1 MTMFPQH
8 AGGFWPVDNRWSEL
22 LNFEGL
28 PTRANLDPVLDHLEN
43 LMVQRS
49 EDRRAFRAVIECV
62 QNLVRHADPLRPAR
76 FSLSGRSIQG
86 QPRFCLRS
94 LNPIRMGDLERVEQW
109 ISRLNGLRADADEG
123 EQQVCVDWRSLYR
136 DVLNEGAR
144 TPRGGAGLG
153 WISLSRMAL
162 KPPCMRTIEVDGV
175 MNLFISVEVAC
186 GS

>member
-8 AGGFWPVDNRWSEL
+8 AGGFWPEDNRWSEL

-28 PTRANLDPVLDHLEN
+28 PTRANLDPVLDHLEI
-43 LMVQRS
+43 LMVQRN

-62 QNLVRHADPLRPAR
+62 QNLVRHADPTRSAR

-94 LNPIRMGDLERVEQW
+94 LNPIRPGELQGVNQW
-109 ISRLNGLRADADEG
+109 ISRLNGIQADAQGDK
-123 EQQVCVDWRSLYR
+123 QQVDVDWRSLYR
-136 DVLNEGAR
+136 DTLHEGAR

-153 WISLSRMAL
+153 WISLSRLAL
-162 KPPCMRTIEVDGV
+162 KPPCMRTIEVEGV

>member
-1 MTMFPQH
+1 MTMFLQH

-28 PTRANLDPVLDHLEN
+28 PSRANLDPVLDHLEN
-43 LMVQRS
+43 LMVQRN

-62 QNLVRHADPLRPAR
+62 QNLVRHADPLRPVR

-86 QPRFCLRS
+86 EPRFCLRS
-94 LNPIRMGDLERVEQW
+94 LNPIRP
-109 ISRLNGLRADADEG
+109 G
-123 EQQVCVDWRSLYR
+123 EQQRVEHWINHLNGIQSAAVRSEESGGADWRSLYR
-136 DVLNEGAR
+136 DTLDKGAR

-153 WISLSRMAL
+153 WVSLSRLAH
-162 KPPCMRTIEVDGV
+162 KPPCIRTIEVGGV

-186 GS
+186 GG